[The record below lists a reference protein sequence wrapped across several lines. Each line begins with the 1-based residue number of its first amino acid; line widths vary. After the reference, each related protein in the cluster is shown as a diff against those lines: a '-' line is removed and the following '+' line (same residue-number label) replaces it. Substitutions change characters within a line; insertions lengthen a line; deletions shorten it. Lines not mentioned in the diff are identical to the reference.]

1 MGWLSLAI
9 WTPIAIG
16 AVLLLLGRD
25 SQAQLV
31 RWIALAGSVVSFL
44 ITLPLYGKF
53 RLGTAEMQFVE
64 NAPWIERFNVNYH
77 LAWMIAARVVGYQQ
91 GQQD

>member
-25 SQAQLV
+25 SQAPLV
-31 RWIALAGSVVSFL
+31 RWIALNGSVVS
-44 ITLPLYGKF
+44 
-53 RLGTAEMQFVE
+53 
-64 NAPWIERFNVNYH
+64 
-77 LAWMIAARVVGYQQ
+77 
-91 GQQD
+91 